1 MNLISLLELVKDNE
15 IVFSLLYCCILLY
28 INIGYLKEHKEIKEN
43 LGSISSDDEKEMLL
57 TPDNLGMLLFS
68 LTFNFFRRWMLYI
81 IAILMTES
89 TFILIISVV
98 LFIIGLYDTVF
109 NYSIAK
115 LKKSNIGLYLAIVDT
130 IYIVLFT
137 LFLIFVK

>member
-1 MNLISLLELVKDNE
+1 M
-15 IVFSLLYCCILLY
+15 LYCCILLY